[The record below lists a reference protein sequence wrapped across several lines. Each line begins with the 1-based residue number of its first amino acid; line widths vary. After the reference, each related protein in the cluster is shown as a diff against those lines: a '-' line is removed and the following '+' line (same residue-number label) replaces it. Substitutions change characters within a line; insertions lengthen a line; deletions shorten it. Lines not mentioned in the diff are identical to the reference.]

1 VAAAT
6 GALVAVAGVWDY
18 TNPCSEQV
26 GCPELRGLLTVVAV
40 GVAVIVWVTTLVI
53 AAVVSR
59 VRRASR

>member
-1 VAAAT
+1 
-6 GALVAVAGVWDY
+6 
-18 TNPCSEQV
+18 V